1 MMMAISISNVGMC
14 QHHPCPDEYRGGCGG
29 CHWDRV
35 EKLQVFSRGRGGGV
49 TQQSGEQENIVVFI
63 TMQSNWIR
71 LDSVSF
77 LYLVQLDECYEERKI
92 DGRSVKI
99 GHISAN
105 RGSL

>member
-1 MMMAISISNVGMC
+1 MWECVRTIHVQMSIVVAVGAVIGIGLRNYKC
-14 QHHPCPDEYRGGCGG
+14 SPGG
-29 CHWDRV
+29 
-35 EKLQVFSRGRGGGV
+35 GGGV
-49 TQQSGEQENIVVFI
+49 TQQSGEQENTVVFI